1 MGTLPDTGAEWENN
15 APAWIEMSRAGADR
29 YRDLVNTPAF
39 LDALPEVDGL
49 RCLDVGCGEGHLIV
63 RARR

>member
-1 MGTLPDTGAEWENN
+1 MAGEPDTRSEWEAN

-39 LDALPEVDGL
+39 LDALPPT
-49 RCLDVGCGEGHLIV
+49 
-63 RARR
+63 